1 MKIEK
6 LTENKIRII
15 LNLDDLSAKN
25 IDIQSLMTNSDES
38 QSFMIDILNEAEK
51 EVGFV
56 TNDCRI
62 MIEALGSSDG
72 HFVFT
77 ITKFLPDSEKEFK
90 RKKLNVKRKSSN
102 LNFDTAVYSFAS
114 FDEFCEFCV
123 FLDGSSKNY
132 LSKVAKNTSLYLYN
146 DTYYLSLTDINKDFI
161 NLNSF
166 YAVIS
171 EFAKLVN
178 NSDKFESKLIEH
190 GKCIIKRN
198 AIKTGIKFFVK

>member
-15 LNLDDLSAKN
+15 LNLEDLSEKN
-25 IDIQSLMTNSDES
+25 IDIKALMTNSDES

-56 TNDCRI
+56 TTDCKI

-77 ITKFLPDSEKEFK
+77 ITKFVPEDEKDYKKKKVKAK
-90 RKKLNVKRKSSN
+90 RKLTNYN
-102 LNFDTAVYSFAS
+102 LNSAVYSFVS

-123 FLDGSSKNY
+123 FLKNSSSNNLSEIAGS
-132 LSKVAKNTSLYLYN
+132 TSLYLYK
-146 DTYYLSLTDINKDFI
+146 DTYYLVVSKINKNSKFI
-161 NLNSF
+161 HSF
-166 YAVIS
+166 YAIIS
-171 EFAKLVN
+171 EFAKLIN
-178 NSDKFESKLIEH
+178 HSDNFESKLIEH

-198 AIKTGIKFFVK
+198 ALKTGIEYFVK

>member
-15 LNLDDLSAKN
+15 LNLEDLSAKN
-25 IDIQSLMTNSDES
+25 IDIKSLMTNSDES

-56 TNDCRI
+56 TSDCKI

-77 ITKFLPDSEKEFK
+77 ITKFVQEDEKESKKKKVNAK
-90 RKKLNVKRKSSN
+90 RKTTN
-102 LNFDTAVYSFAS
+102 LNYDTAVYSFAS
-114 FDEFCEFCV
+114 FDEFCEFCI
-123 FLDGSSKNY
+123 FLNNSSKDY
-132 LSKVAKNTSLYLYN
+132 LSKIANNTSLYLYN
-146 DTYYLSLTDINKDFI
+146 DTYYLVISKINKDFKF
-161 NLNSF
+161 LSSF

-171 EFAKLVN
+171 EFAKLIN
-178 NSDKFESKLIEH
+178 HSDKFESKLVEH
-190 GKCIIKRN
+190 GKCIIKKN
-198 AIKTGIKFFVK
+198 ALKTGIEYFVK